1 MLYYRLSYRVPSCF
15 CKELCKLAIQR
26 WSMKNISAEE
36 YQKKIEA
43 NKFIFDNGFE
53 FEFIESLNKNVAS
66 TIDEVFFRS
75 EFVGFDDPIERNNP
89 DHPVIIISNH
99 SGMAF
104 PWDAMM
110 FGAGYLKK
118 MNYDQSKTFR
128 ALVAPMLSQTA
139 LMNPYM
145 INDFWK
151 RLGGVDATF
160 LNFETMMHYK
170 ESNLLVYPEG
180 VPGIGKGWNRKYE
193 LQRFATS
200 FVRMSLKYKTDVV
213 PYVTVNGENIN
224 PHTYSFEFINKLVR
238 KIGIPFLPVGL
249 VILLLPFQPWLFYYA
264 WPAKL
269 VFVRGKRLSPW
280 KWIDKPYK
288 DITEEEILA
297 IRDRVQAQ
305 MQEELNA
312 AVVKYGRKPYQV
324 GEHLKHVWKNRK
336 MFPFYLPHGWLFA
349 FHEFIRLWNK
359 SKPGEEVEIKYG
371 VGAMFRMLIENP
383 FTISYFIPILGWIP
397 IMWRGYKGGIKKAP
411 ERFRDLDVET
421 KSS

>member
-1 MLYYRLSYRVPSCF
+1 
-15 CKELCKLAIQR
+15 
-26 WSMKNISAEE
+26 MKNSSPEE
-36 YQKKIEA
+36 HRQKIED
-43 NKFIFDNGFE
+43 NKVIFDSVFDYE
-53 FEFIESLNKNVAS
+53 FTKSLNNNVAS
-66 TIDEVFFRS
+66 VIDKVFFRS

-110 FGAGYLKK
+110 FGAGYFKK
-118 MNYDQSKTFR
+118 MGYDQRKTFR

-145 INDFWK
+145 IQDFWK
-151 RLGGVDATF
+151 RIGGIDATF

-170 ESNLLVYPEG
+170 VSNLLVYPEG

-200 FVRMSLKYKTDVV
+200 FIRMSLKYKTDVV

-224 PHTYSFEFINKLVR
+224 PNTYSFEFINRIVR
-238 KIGIPFLPVGL
+238 KIGIPFLPIG
-249 VILLLPFQPWLFYYA
+249 VILLLLPLQPWIFYYA

-269 VFVRGKRLSPW
+269 IFVRGKRQSPW
-280 KWIDKPYK
+280 KWIDKPYEEV
-288 DITEEEILA
+288 TEDEIKA

-305 MQEELNA
+305 MQEELNT
-312 AVVKYGRKPYQV
+312 AVSTYGQRPYQIK
-324 GEHLKHVWKNRK
+324 EHFKHIWKHKN

-359 SKPGEEVEIKYG
+359 RKPGEEVKIKYG
-371 VGAMFRMLIENP
+371 VGAMFRMLFNNP
-383 FTISYFIPILGWIP
+383 FTIFYFIPILGWIP
-397 IMWRGYKGGIKKAP
+397 IIWRGYRGGIKRPP
-411 ERFRDLDVET
+411 ERYRDTEIAKEKL
-421 KSS
+421 